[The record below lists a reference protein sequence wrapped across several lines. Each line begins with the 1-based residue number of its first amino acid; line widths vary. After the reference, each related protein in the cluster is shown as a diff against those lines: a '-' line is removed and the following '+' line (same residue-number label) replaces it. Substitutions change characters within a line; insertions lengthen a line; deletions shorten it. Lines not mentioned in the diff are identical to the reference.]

1 MISEANSASQENAA
15 NKIKCLNFATSTPI
29 AVNKSTKSHVKLE
42 QETQEILSFTRL
54 STTRKPTSKV
64 KNSSKV
70 KKEPREKRVVS
81 VQATAI
87 QEVVDLTQD

>member
-1 MISEANSASQENAA
+1 MISAANSASQENAA

-29 AVNKSTKSHVKLE
+29 AVNKSTTSHVKLE
-42 QETQEILSFTRL
+42 QETREILSFPRL
-54 STTRKPTSKV
+54 SSKRKLT
-64 KNSSKV
+64 SKV